1 MFKKELVPKQENTVG
16 GKDAKKLRSDMER
29 RFGAA
34 EVEALLPSKSTI
46 TLQKFGGGLRLVL
59 YSLDKRPWLLDTTGN
74 GDFVPTIEALWSAP
88 ALVPRIEIHA
98 PVSRFVVNGAD
109 LMIPGMLTVSCGLPS
124 SDFII
129 TLAVGCCAGV
139 VRSSVRELDAM
150 RIVPD
155 AVVSIGVRGNPAA
168 IAVGKLL
175 VTVDELRLGG
185 KGRAV
190 QIVHHYRDMLWVAAG
205 RRVPNLGFLDDCVV
219 PILGS
224 TRESDGD
231 ADGDAEVVSDEDPD
245 CGADS
250 DGHRHADGDLVG
262 GQGAISAADGSA
274 VETDESTRANGVDRL
289 GDSDG
294 DQSASAGEDA
304 GVDDRAAGT
313 VNAGADLARR
323 RGEMDALLLASFLQA
338 ARTEARF
345 AQSRSRCRCGRGE
358 PSLAPARTEARSR
371 ARQWFQTAVLRSG
384 SGVASS
390 V

>member
-1 MFKKELVPKQENTVG
+1 
-16 GKDAKKLRSDMER
+16 
-29 RFGAA
+29 
-34 EVEALLPSKSTI
+34 
-46 TLQKFGGGLRLVL
+46 
-59 YSLDKRPWLLDTTGN
+59 
-74 GDFVPTIEALWSAP
+74 
-88 ALVPRIEIHA
+88 
-98 PVSRFVVNGAD
+98 
-109 LMIPGMLTVSCGLPS
+109 
-124 SDFII
+124 
-129 TLAVGCCAGV
+129 
-139 VRSSVRELDAM
+139 M

-224 TRESDGD
+224 TIESDGD
-231 ADGDAEVVSDEDPD
+231 ADGDADGVSDEDPD
-245 CGADS
+245 CDAEGDR
-250 DGHRHADGDLVG
+250 HIHADGEDLAG

-274 VETDESTRANGVDRL
+274 VETDESARASGAGRL

-294 DQSASAGEDA
+294 DESGSAGEDA

-345 AQSRSRCRCGRGE
+345 AQSRCRCRCGRGE
-358 PSLAPARTEARSR
+358 PSQSCAGKDGGTFASAPMVSD
-371 ARQWFQTAVLRSG
+371 
-384 SGVASS
+384 SS
-390 V
+390 IAQ